1 MKGDKVSA
9 LKDLDQD
16 RRKKKMRKSQ
26 QGIYLKRGLNFM
38 DLMDKCTRLWFFQK
52 TFWRKW

>member
-38 DLMDKCTRLWFFQK
+38 DLMDKCTRL
-52 TFWRKW
+52 